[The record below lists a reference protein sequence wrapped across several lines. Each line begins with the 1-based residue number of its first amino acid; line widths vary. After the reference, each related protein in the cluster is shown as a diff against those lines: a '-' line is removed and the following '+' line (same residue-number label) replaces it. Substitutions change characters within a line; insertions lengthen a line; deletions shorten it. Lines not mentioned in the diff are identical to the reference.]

1 MKQIV
6 FESKR
11 VVVLKETE
19 SKAPQAGQVRVKM
32 CYTAISAGTER
43 ASLNGEPV
51 GPRKAQESPLFPRYL
66 GYSGSGIVES
76 VGEGV
81 TKFRPGDRVI
91 ARWCHHS
98 EYCTLP
104 EQNLVLIPSEDVKM
118 EEAAFAFISVF
129 PLAAVR
135 KVKLELGESCMV
147 VGLGLLG
154 LFGIQYARLSG
165 GFPVIA
171 TDFNPERRALALKLG
186 ADYALDPGAPDF
198 VEQVKALTGGKGVS
212 TVIEVTGSGAALNQ
226 ALLCT
231 ARFGRVALLGCTR
244 MPTEVDFYHDVH
256 IPGIQL
262 IGAHTATRP
271 ANESYPGYWT
281 EADDMAVAIKYLAAG
296 RLNVRDIIGEIRS
309 PGEAVEVYD
318 RLLSGNFPIGVVF
331 DWSKI

>member
-6 FESKR
+6 FESKH
-11 VVVLKETE
+11 VAVLKDMPDV
-19 SKAPQAGQVRVKM
+19 APKAGQVRVKM
-32 CYTAISAGTER
+32 CFTAISAGTER
-43 ASLNGEPV
+43 ANLNGEPV
-51 GPRKAQESPLFPRYL
+51 GARNSAVSLFPKYL
-66 GYSGSGIVES
+66 GYSGSGVVES

-81 TKFRPGDRVI
+81 TKVAPGDRVV

-104 EQNLVLIPSEDVKM
+104 EQNVERIPSESVNM
-118 EEAAFAFISVF
+118 EEAAFAFISTF

-135 KVKLELGESCMV
+135 KVKVTLGESCMV

-154 LFGIQYARLSG
+154 LMGVQYARLSG
-165 GFPVIA
+165 AYPVIA
-171 TDFNPERRALALKLG
+171 VDFDAERRALAMKLG
-186 ADYALDPGAPDF
+186 ADYAVDPGAPDF
-198 VEQVKALTGGKGVS
+198 AGQVKALTGGSGVQ

-244 MPTEVDFYHDVH
+244 TPTEVDFYHDVH

-262 IGAHTATRP
+262 IGAHTAARP

-281 EADDMAVAIKYLAAG
+281 EADDLRVAVRYLAAG
-296 RLNVRDIIGEIRS
+296 RLNIGGMINEIHS
-309 PGEAVEVYD
+309 PEEAAEVYR
-318 RLLSGNFPIGVVF
+318 RLIDGGLPVGVVF